1 MAGKGGNG
9 ILNPPSDG
17 DDVAP
22 VIPLR
27 QRQGGETPKQVER
40 RPLPRERAAFDP
52 EIESGDSLQRSPRG
66 QAISRLASFRAT
78 LRQAMETP
86 RQRLA
91 LGAVATGVM
100 FALAALVLQ
109 PFGSSVTRKSA
120 ASSIAQHSS
129 PAPRPQAKRRTAAP
143 KRPAKQQHK
152 VARRRRPASS
162 HRSHMAT
169 RSVAG
174 ASSYSPPATA
184 ASSSP
189 TSGTAPASLPSQA
202 ARSSAGTSA
211 EPASNSTTQPAFGAS
226 GALGPGS
233 SPTG

>member
-1 MAGKGGNG
+1 
-9 ILNPPSDG
+9 LNPPSDG

-27 QRQGGETPKQVER
+27 QRQGAEAPTQVER

-52 EIESGDSLQRSPRG
+52 EIESGDVSLRRAPRG
-66 QAISRLASFRAT
+66 QAISRLSAFRPT
-78 LRQAMETP
+78 LGQAMETA

-100 FALAALVLQ
+100 LALAALVLQ
-109 PFGSSVTRKSA
+109 PFGSSMTRKSA

-129 PAPRPQAKRRTAAP
+129 RAPRPQAKRQTAAP

-174 ASSYSPPATA
+174 ASSYSPPATTA
-184 ASSSP
+184 RSSS
-189 TSGTAPASLPSQA
+189 TSGTAPASVPSQA
-202 ARSSAGTSA
+202 SPSAGSPSA
-211 EPASNSTTQPAFGAS
+211 EPASSSTSPPAFGPS

-233 SPTG
+233 SPSG